1 MVAFVFPGQGSQA
14 VGMGKDLFDAFSVAR
29 DVIQRVDDALKQN
42 LSTLMFE
49 GPLDLLTQTQNAQPA
64 LFAVSLAVL
73 RVLETEGGEAFSQAP
88 RVVAGHSLGEY
99 SALVSAD
106 VLKLEEAAELL
117 RLRGQAMQQA
127 VPQGEGGMAALLN
140 LSLDQLHALPQ
151 VPGEICVVAND
162 NSLGQ
167 VVVSGHVN
175 AVRKAVE
182 WAKSEGGNGILLNV
196 SGPFHSPL
204 MASAQEVMGEV
215 IEKIKFRTPRIPVI
229 TNISGSPQED
239 PLILKDHLIRQL
251 TERVRWR
258 ETMETI
264 SHMKVELLAELG
276 AGSVLMRLARRHMPT
291 VKAFSVEKPQEIEA
305 FLKEWSTRK

>member
-1 MVAFVFPGQGSQA
+1 
-14 VGMGKDLFDAFSVAR
+14 KDLFDAFPVAR
-29 DVIQRVDDALKQN
+29 DIIQRVDDALKQN

-64 LFAVSLAVL
+64 LFAVSVAVL
-73 RVLETEGGEAFSQAP
+73 RVLETEGGESFSQAP

-117 RLRGQAMQQA
+117 RLRGKAMQQA
-127 VPQGEGGMAALLN
+127 VPEGEGGMAALLN
-140 LSLDQLHALPQ
+140 LSLDQLHALPE

-175 AVRKAVE
+175 AIRKAVE

-204 MASAQEVMGEV
+204 MVSAQEVMGEV

-229 TNISGSPQED
+229 TNISGSPQQD
-239 PLILKDHLIRQL
+239 PAVLKDHLIRQL

-258 ETMETI
+258 ETMEAI
-264 SHMKVELLAELG
+264 SHMKLELVAELG

-305 FLKEWSTRK
+305 FLKEWSTRKSVKNHA